1 MGEMTTVE
9 QVRREAIER
18 LKQKRAARLAAKPV
32 LTAPVSKRV
41 AEAVKANPES
51 VVIHAKTSEGVMVFD
66 RPAQLGPGFVTVRVD
81 LVSRVDAEGRP
92 IYDRGVVSDYNPF
105 SAERMGRP
113 RE

>member
-1 MGEMTTVE
+1 MTTVE

-32 LTAPVSKRV
+32 LTAPISRRV
-41 AEAVKANPES
+41 AEAVNANPES
-51 VVIHAKTSEGVMVFD
+51 VVIRAKTSEGVTVFD
-66 RPAQLGPGFVTVRVD
+66 RPFGQGFVKVRVD

-92 IYDRGVVSDYNPF
+92 IYDRGVLTDYNPF

-113 RE
+113 KE